1 MNFQYKKNNI
11 LNLTDIKINNIE
23 NEIEEDIEYIYSP
36 HIIKKNTTILSK
48 IITKNK
54 MKNIFK
60 KLLCCC

>member
-54 MKNIFK
+54 MKIIFK

>member
-11 LNLTDIKINNIE
+11 LNLTDIKINDKE
-23 NEIEEDIEYIYSP
+23 NDIEEDIEYVYSP
-36 HIIKKNTTILSK
+36 YIIKKNTTILSK

-54 MKNIFK
+54 MKIIFK

>member
-23 NEIEEDIEYIYSP
+23 NEIEEDIEYIYSL
-36 HIIKKNTTILSK
+36 HIIKKNTNILSK